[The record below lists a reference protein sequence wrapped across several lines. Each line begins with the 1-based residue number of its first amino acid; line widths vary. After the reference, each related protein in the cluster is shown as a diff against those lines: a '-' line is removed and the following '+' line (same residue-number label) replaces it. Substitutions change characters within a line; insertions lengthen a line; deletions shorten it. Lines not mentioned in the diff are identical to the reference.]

1 MRGVVLIVTGTEDG
15 HIMEFE
21 TATATSFR
29 AFVTP
34 ADAVVSLGLFTPNT
48 SRPSLR
54 TPLDRREFLRR
65 QRQHASRFKR

>member
-34 ADAVVSLGLFTPNT
+34 ADAVVSLGPFTSNT
-48 SRPSLR
+48 PTCPMAR
-54 TPLDRREFLRR
+54 
-65 QRQHASRFKR
+65 